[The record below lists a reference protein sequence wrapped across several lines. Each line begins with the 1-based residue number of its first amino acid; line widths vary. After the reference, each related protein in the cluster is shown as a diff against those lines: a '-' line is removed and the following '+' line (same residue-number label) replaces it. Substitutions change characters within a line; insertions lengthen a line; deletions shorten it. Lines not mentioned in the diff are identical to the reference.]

1 MKYGRV
7 SEVTKGGI
15 EVLVNSYRL
24 ICREKIGGS
33 QRIPLLTKE
42 GESMENDNRVDL
54 NYVAARLMRISDAK
68 DKDLRKK
75 VEEFQEECLRNIG
88 VNSVNDSGY

>member
-7 SEVTKGGI
+7 SEVTKGGT

-24 ICREKIGGS
+24 ICREKVGGS

-42 GESMENDNRVDL
+42 GESMENAENTL
-54 NYVAARLMRISDAK
+54 ILMSSPFFFFK
-68 DKDLRKK
+68 
-75 VEEFQEECLRNIG
+75 FQHEKIELK
-88 VNSVNDSGY
+88 